1 RRRPRPRRRQAACS
15 CPGPQDPEGR
25 RGRHGGGARASLAA
39 AGHAGQA
46 PGPDVRHL
54 DAREGRGRGSRG
66 RRAHARL
73 VLQVCGE
80 GAGGGPGRGGGRGRA
95 GGRRRRRGGG
105 RGAGRDGLRGASP
118 RPPSLT
124 TCGLHVSGARLGSA
138 RAPRRAPSLR
148 SRAVLARSPCTE
160 TSTRAPAGSL
170 GPPEAAEAAG
180 ARGPREEPGPAPACP
195 RHTRGRSRG
204 GDARG
209 SGPWCRGRPSVSL
222 GGTLWPCPPAP
233 RGGGP
238 RAAIPTGK
246 YGRRA
251 LRVVP
256 TRLRPLRGRPRSRSP
271 PVARA
276 SAKRGHDRDRAAGTP
291 AVVDGGATPAASR
304 ARARVATARACGVGA
319 RSWTAERPTRRPAPR
334 PGSPRR
340 EPAAWGRFLREG
352 APRGALYPRG
362 RAATGSRPGLQTA
375 KAWARTWP
383 PLVVR
388 PARSPRAAL
397 GP

>member
-124 TCGLHVSGARLGSA
+124 KLFVVGLQ
-138 RAPRRAPSLR
+138 
-148 SRAVLARSPCTE
+148 E
-160 TSTRAPAGSL
+160 
-170 GPPEAAEAAG
+170 
-180 ARGPREEPGPAPACP
+180 
-195 RHTRGRSRG
+195 
-204 GDARG
+204 
-209 SGPWCRGRPSVSL
+209 CRDGRPL
-222 GGTLWPCPPAP
+222 LK
-233 RGGGP
+233 RQ
-238 RAAIPTGK
+238 
-246 YGRRA
+246 